1 MSRKK
6 KKKKHKSK
14 LDQINEA
21 AVEDDNE
28 LNCTSNLNPFD
39 KEFCIALN
47 QARTKPLQ
55 TIKLL

>member
-39 KEFCIALN
+39 KEFYIALN